1 MSKEKKF
8 LNFILEI
15 MLTFSIILLV
25 IAIFFR
31 SIVLDK
37 NTYANILDKNNTYSY
52 IKEVIYEKMD
62 KTLGS
67 SIDNNIKE
75 SIISEEDIKKEADS
89 LMDGFILYFETGQN
103 NIQPIDMKIYRD
115 RVENIIDSML
125 TNFPASPDEN
135 AYPKAIHGNNTVSK
149 TNGLQFNNM
158 VIIKE
163 KSKGEQASFSTEKLM
178 TSVEA
183 KDRIK
188 ALLKE
193 KGLTEAQARQMM
205 IEKGI
210 TNDQA
215 IKMLEGY
222 GITID
227 DGSVPSQ
234 NGSSSNNNSSS
245 SSNGAKSVIEGDN
258 KDTIGNSN
266 DGSNNQYSDNQEGME
281 QKIENAI
288 SGEAASQNVSNADG
302 QSGTSF
308 KSKLQEEVIAAV
320 IADDGKSIDE
330 KLNIIKDK
338 VSDEVIN
345 KMNSEIEKLN
355 LNELIKSNKI
365 AYLAKITSVFYK
377 MFWLFVLI
385 PILLILLIAK
395 LNNWKK
401 YSSLKFI
408 GTGFIFAGIFTS
420 LIYLGIYASKFYENI
435 NIDKVYFNN
444 VISITVK
451 HLLSDL
457 SIMGVVTLGIGL
469 ILFIPVMKKKIKSK
483 VL

>member
-1 MSKEKKF
+1 MSKKKKF

-25 IAIFFR
+25 IAIFLR

-37 NTYANILDKNNTYSY
+37 NTYINILNKNNTYSY

-75 SIISEEDIKKEADS
+75 SIVSEEDIKKEADS

-135 AYPKAIHGNNTVSK
+135 AYPKAIRGNNTVSK
-149 TNGLQFNNM
+149 TNGLHFNNM

-163 KSKGEQASFSTEKLM
+163 KSKVEQASFSTEKLM
-178 TSVEA
+178 TSAEA

-193 KGLTEAQARQMM
+193 KGLTEAQARQKM

-227 DGSVPSQ
+227 DGTVPSQ

-245 SSNGAKSVIEGDN
+245 SSNGAKPVIEGDN

-266 DGSNNQYSDNQEGME
+266 DGSNNKYSDNQEVIE

-288 SGEAASQNVSNADG
+288 GGEAASQNVSNADG

-365 AYLAKITSVFYK
+365 AYLAKITSIFYK

-385 PILLILLIAK
+385 PILLVLLIAK
-395 LNNWKK
+395 LNNGKK

-420 LIYLGIYASKFYENI
+420 LISLGIYASKFYENI

-457 SIMGVVTLGIGL
+457 SIMGVVILGTGL

-483 VL
+483 IL

>member
-1 MSKEKKF
+1 MSKKKKF

-15 MLTFSIILLV
+15 MLTFSIIFLV
-25 IAIFFR
+25 IAIFLR

-37 NTYANILDKNNTYSY
+37 NTYINILNKNNTYSY

-115 RVENIIDSML
+115 RVENIVDSML

-135 AYPKAIHGNNTVSK
+135 AYPKAIYGNNTVSK

-158 VIIKE
+158 VIIKK

-178 TSVEA
+178 TSAEA

-193 KGLTEAQARQMM
+193 KGLTEAQARQKM

-227 DGSVPSQ
+227 DGTVPSQ

-245 SSNGAKSVIEGDN
+245 SSNGAKPVIEGDN

-266 DGSNNQYSDNQEGME
+266 DGSNNQYSDNQEGIE

-288 SGEAASQNVSNADG
+288 SGEAASQDVNNADG

-365 AYLAKITSVFYK
+365 AYLAKITFVFYK

-420 LIYLGIYASKFYENI
+420 LISLGIYASKFYENI

-469 ILFIPVMKKKIKSK
+469 ILFIPIVKKKIKSK
-483 VL
+483 IL